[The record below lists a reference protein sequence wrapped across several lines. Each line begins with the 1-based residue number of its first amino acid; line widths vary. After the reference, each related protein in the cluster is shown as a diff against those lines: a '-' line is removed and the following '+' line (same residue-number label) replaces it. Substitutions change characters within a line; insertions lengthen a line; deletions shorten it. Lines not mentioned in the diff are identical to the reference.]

1 MQNPGRINSMDIFD
15 TEYNP
20 NWEENWKSVVQTDQ
34 NTSSIYLIRLMTH
47 KLFLMLN
54 YLNDSSVYDE
64 YSGVFGTRTDKMI
77 SEINKCYELGLK
89 IISTDY
95 LKPSREYLDDN
106 ENQPKILKCNR
117 VTKEFKE
124 WSKIDQKCQK
134 NRKKDIEK
142 FFRETCKYVNSWW
155 V

>member
-1 MQNPGRINSMDIFD
+1 MQNPGRINSMDILD

-20 NWEENWKSVVQTDQ
+20 NWEENWKSVVQTDKDP
-34 NTSSIYLIRLMTH
+34 SSIYLIRIMTH

-54 YLNDSSVYDE
+54 YFNDSSVYDE
-64 YSGVFGTRTDKMI
+64 YLSVFGTRTDKMI

-124 WSKIDQKCQK
+124 WSKIDQKCQT